1 MGRDYIGVRI
11 ASKTTLEINFRYKG
25 CFCRER
31 VKLKPSPSNL
41 ARAERFRAS
50 VVQAIE
56 NRSFNYSFTFPD
68 SPRADKFQPIPH
80 AKTVTENFLEKW
92 LQEQQDLVSSS
103 TWKGYDKI
111 VRNVLIPQFGQHDL
125 TNISRKYVRDWVKTL
140 NAGNKRI
147 SNILSV
153 FRIAINHAIDDE
165 LLDANPLIGFKYKR
179 NTPPKE
185 EDDVNPFNIDEQSRI
200 LGKLEGQG
208 RNLFQFA
215 FWTGLRTSELVA
227 LDWTDI
233 DLERG
238 VCIVRKAL
246 TQGSSKAEKTKTT
259 ASTREVKLL
268 PIAIAAVN
276 DQKQFT
282 FLAGKEVFQNPR
294 TLDRWEGDQAIREGI
309 WHRAIKLSGV
319 IYRRPYQTRHTYA
332 SMMLSA
338 GENPMWVAKQMGHT
352 NTAMLNKHYGRWMPD
367 AHPEAGDRA
376 ALLFGAAKIDNQQLI
391 SFMHRSQ

>member
-165 LLDANPLIGFKYKR
+165 LLDANPLIGFK
-179 NTPPKE
+179 E
-185 EDDVNPFNIDEQSRI
+185 S
-200 LGKLEGQG
+200 L
-208 RNLFQFA
+208 
-215 FWTGLRTSELVA
+215 
-227 LDWTDI
+227 
-233 DLERG
+233 
-238 VCIVRKAL
+238 
-246 TQGSSKAEKTKTT
+246 
-259 ASTREVKLL
+259 
-268 PIAIAAVN
+268 
-276 DQKQFT
+276 
-282 FLAGKEVFQNPR
+282 
-294 TLDRWEGDQAIREGI
+294 
-309 WHRAIKLSGV
+309 IKS
-319 IYRRPYQTRHTYA
+319 
-332 SMMLSA
+332 
-338 GENPMWVAKQMGHT
+338 
-352 NTAMLNKHYGRWMPD
+352 
-367 AHPEAGDRA
+367 
-376 ALLFGAAKIDNQQLI
+376 
-391 SFMHRSQ
+391 